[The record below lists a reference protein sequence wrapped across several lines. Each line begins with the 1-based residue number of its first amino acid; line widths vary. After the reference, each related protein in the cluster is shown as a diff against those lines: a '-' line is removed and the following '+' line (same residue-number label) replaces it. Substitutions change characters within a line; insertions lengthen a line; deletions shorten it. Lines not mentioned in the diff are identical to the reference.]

1 MPKLPV
7 LRRNR
12 KNPESQDTNAAVA
25 LPNLATDTETPAIRR
40 SRRHIERLQREKA
53 QLMERLA
60 QKERAIQDQRWMTI
74 IREVALGWSLE
85 TVAGGLA
92 ATFAECRD
100 DPSYFTE
107 ITEFGKTLVPELS
120 TEKKP

>member
-7 LRRNR
+7 LRLNR
-12 KNPESQDTNAAVA
+12 KSPESQETNPVAV
-25 LPNLATDTETPAIRR
+25 LPNSATDTETPAIQR
-40 SRRHIERLQREKA
+40 SRRRIERLQREKA
-53 QLMERLA
+53 QLLERLA

-74 IREVALGWSLE
+74 IREVAPGWSLE

-92 ATFAECRD
+92 AAFAECRD